1 MIDVEIRARCNAHPD
16 FAGGTAYSR
25 AKICCRVLTEL
36 GQAIPSWMVIREI
49 IEKGSSNDI
58 SRGVKEFRAE
68 HAEQLRQM
76 GGAIAGLPPQ
86 LAPLV
91 RGFWEAAV
99 AAARELHAKDVT
111 ECQAKVDAAE
121 TRAALADQEAERA
134 RADVTHAHGQIET
147 LRAQLAADAD
157 VRAQLKQQLESE
169 RELRRYAEQMR
180 EDSALELAQQRQ
192 RLEETLA
199 QSQAAMAQALER
211 FDGER
216 KHTLLQIEQARTNAD
231 REVRDIR
238 DHAIRAEA
246 ELRKKLD
253 DISQNNSTLR
263 SQFEVHHSRI
273 GKLTQERDD
282 LNATVARLEQQN
294 RSMVELVRKAKPGSA
309 KPRGLRKLRSALRKN
324 IINVD

>member
-1 MIDVEIRARCNAHPD
+1 MINEEIRTQCAAHPD
-16 FAGGTAYSR
+16 FAGGTAYTR

-36 GQAIPSWMVIREI
+36 GQAIPSWMAIREI

-76 GGAIAGLPPQ
+76 GGAISGLPTQ

-99 AAARELHAKDVT
+99 AAARELHAQGVA
-111 ECQAKVDAAE
+111 EWQASIGAAE
-121 TRAALADQEAERA
+121 TRAQLAEQAAERA
-134 RADVTHAHGQIET
+134 RSDIAHAQGQIET
-147 LRAQLAADAD
+147 LRAQLDADAE
-157 VRAQLKQQLESE
+157 VRVQLKQQLESE

-180 EDSALELAQQRQ
+180 EDSAVELAKQRL

-199 QSQAAMAQALER
+199 ESQTAMNQALAR

-216 KHTLLQIEQARTNAD
+216 KHTLLQIEQARANAD

-246 ELRKKLD
+246 ELRKKLE

-282 LNATVARLEQQN
+282 LKATVARLEQQN
-294 RSMVELVRKAKPGSA
+294 RSMVELVRKSKPGGVQ
-309 KPRGLRKLRSALRKN
+309 PRVKRKLRGALRKN
-324 IINVD
+324 NIDMD